1 MRRRGSLEG
10 GRLVSRTVP
19 ALLFS
24 FACLAGAP
32 AEGLRN
38 ITTAT
43 LDYYFDDTFR
53 LALEDVFLARLS
65 PEFSLQLK
73 AARYDTNL
81 RYQHALSL
89 GPIINFSPNLYL
101 DALYGL
107 GLDSALVVEHRGD
120 INFNY
125 ETDDILLQI
134 GLRGAFTP
142 ATEYFYFIPSVGG
155 KFKLADWLGFFNKIF
170 LSWNV
175 AGAFAGSYWGEL
187 DWILSPVFTLR
198 TGGTIGWAEELGFSL
213 LAGIDIHFSREV
225 LLKYYFQFLSN
236 TFDYSV
242 SPERKI
248 GIENGIFL
256 DIRF

>member
-1 MRRRGSLEG
+1 MG

-19 ALLFS
+19 VLF
-24 FACLAGAP
+24 FLFVGLTGAP
-32 AEGLRN
+32 GEGLRN

-43 LDYYFDDTFR
+43 FDYYFDDTFH
-53 LALEDVFLARLS
+53 LALEDVFLVRLS
-65 PEFSLQLK
+65 PEFSLQFK
-73 AARYDTNL
+73 AARYDTNFS
-81 RYQHALSL
+81 YQHVISL
-89 GPIINFSPNLYL
+89 GPIINFSPNLYM

-107 GLDSALVVEHRGD
+107 GLDSALVLEHRGE

-125 ETDDILLQI
+125 ETNDILLQI
-134 GLRGAFTP
+134 GVRGAYTP
-142 ATEYFYFIPSVGG
+142 AAEYYYFIPSVGG

-175 AGAFAGSYWGEL
+175 SGTFAGSYWGEL

-198 TGGTIGWAEELGFSL
+198 TGGTIGWAEELGYSL
-213 LAGIDIHFSREV
+213 LAGIDIHFSAEV

-242 SPERKI
+242 SSERKI